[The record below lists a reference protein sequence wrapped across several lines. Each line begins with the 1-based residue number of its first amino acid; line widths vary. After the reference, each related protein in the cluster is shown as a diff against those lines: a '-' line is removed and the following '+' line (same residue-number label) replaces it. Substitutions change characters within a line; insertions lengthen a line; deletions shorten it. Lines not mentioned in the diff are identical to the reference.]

1 MLCHCRKAGVPIAN
15 SVVNFNFLPNL
26 SEYDITTVDRNPDSD
41 PHIVCD
47 ILTPDLEKELEGKRF
62 DLVALF
68 NCSCHTPEV
77 NEDPNILSRLSK
89 IVKDDGFFLLKNNN
103 IVKRNI
109 LNYEGVLYLSFE
121 ILGLLSS
128 TSIGG
133 LFDSPDYLS
142 NERHMFIYS
151 FRK

>member
-15 SVVNFNFLPNL
+15 STVNFNFLPDL
-26 SEYDITTVDRNPDSD
+26 TEYDITTVDRNPDSN

-47 ILTPDLEKELEGKRF
+47 ILTSDLEEELEGKRF

-68 NCSCHTPEV
+68 NCHTVEV

-89 IVKDDGFFLLKNNN
+89 IVKDDGFLLLKNNN
-103 IVKRNI
+103 IVERDI

-121 ILGLLSS
+121 LPGLLSS

-133 LFDSPDYLS
+133 LFGGPDYLS

-151 FRK
+151 FSK